1 VRQARR
7 ADREGTS
14 VTIHDNGE
22 GIPDQI
28 QSRIFDPFFSTKE
41 LKGSGLGLWVSRAL
55 VTNHGG
61 EIRFRSGNTH
71 HRGTTFEVF
80 LPVSGAQA
88 SAAEPAA

>member
-14 VTIHDNGE
+14 VTIHDNGD

-28 QSRIFDPFFSTKE
+28 QSRIFDPFFTTKE

-61 EIRFRSGNTH
+61 EIRFRSGNTR

-80 LPVSGAQA
+80 LPITGAQA